1 MSNLVSAV
9 ALKAL
14 QRRRGK
20 LPGRGSILGRGLAVV
35 ICLAAW
41 LGGAPGAAAA
51 VLEDV
56 EFASLPG
63 NQVEIDL
70 VFSGSVPRPEDFATE
85 NPARIA
91 IDFPGVSSG
100 LERKSMPIGLGVAHS
115 LVAIEASDRTRVVI
129 NLNDSV
135 PYAVRTQG
143 NRVTVALNPDRPAP
157 VPRAASRLP
166 ASAEPTRAAA
176 RARPRGAVKDIDFRR
191 GADGEGR
198 VLITLPSSDTRV
210 SVREQGQDVVVDI
223 ADTELPQ
230 RLFRRL
236 DVVDFATPV
245 VAVESRGV
253 DGDVQVD
260 IQTSDDYEYLA
271 YQTDNLFTLE
281 FRALTPAEKE
291 QLERDKIVYSGDRL
305 SLNFQDIEVRAVL
318 QLLADFTGLNLVA
331 SDTVRGN
338 ITLRLK
344 NVPWDQAL
352 DIILKTKGL
361 SMRQTGNVIM
371 VAPTPEI
378 AAQEKLELESKQQIE
393 ELAPLRSEFVQINY
407 AKAADLAQLIKSEQ
421 NNLLSDRGNV
431 TVDTRTNTLLVQDTA
446 AKLEEIRRLVI
457 RLDIPVRQV
466 MIESRVVI
474 ANNDF
479 ARDLGVRFGLSASMG
494 ATDNNELLIAGG
506 QPGHLSTIEIDK
518 GPFMGAYDPSFYQE
532 PSPNAGP
539 YRGSGNPLVPFNS
552 GIEIPAGSGNDSLWV
567 NLPAPTP
574 SGAVNFLLGKV
585 GSHLIQLELSAMQR
599 EGRGEIVSSPR
610 VVTSDQHQATIKVG
624 QEIPYQESSASGRTT
639 VAFKEAVLQLDV
651 TPHITP
657 DDRIIMDLKVNK
669 DAPNFA
675 NAVLGVPPVDTRS
688 VETSVLV
695 DNGETVVL
703 GGVYEREKTFNR
715 EQVPWLGDLPVVG
728 NLFKTTQRQDN
739 NQELLIFVTPKIL
752 RSDLTRR

>member
-1 MSNLVSAV
+1 MSNPLSAV
-9 ALKAL
+9 ALMTL
-14 QRRRGK
+14 QLRRSR
-20 LPGRGSILGRGLAVV
+20 LPGRGSTLRLALAGV
-35 ICLAAW
+35 ICLGAW
-41 LGGAPGAAAA
+41 LGGARGAAAA

-157 VPRAASRLP
+157 VPRATSRLP

-176 RARPRGAVKDIDFRR
+176 RAGPQGAVKDIDFRR

-210 SVREQGQDVVVDI
+210 SVREEGQDVVVDI

-260 IQTSDDYEYLA
+260 IQTSDDFDYLA

-378 AAQEKLELESKQQIE
+378 AAQEKLELESRQQIE

-479 ARDLGVRFGLSASMG
+479 ARDLGVRFGLSTSMG
-494 ATDNNELLIAGG
+494 ATGSNELLVAGG

-552 GIEIPAGSGNDSLWV
+552 GVEIPAGSGNDSLWV

-752 RSDLTRR
+752 RGDLTRR